1 MTSTK
6 EKRSALDQ
14 ARMRLLQQLIAAEL
28 NHEAFGSSPSGAI
41 SIANA
46 ETAYCTGTLEEVNA
60 AASAMAAF
68 NEGGDS
74 GEFTPG
80 ASANG
85 KVAKNAADVAAWDD
99 MLP

>member
-1 MTSTK
+1 
-6 EKRSALDQ
+6 
-14 ARMRLLQQLIAAEL
+14 
-28 NHEAFGSSPSGAI
+28 
-41 SIANA
+41 
-46 ETAYCTGTLEEVNA
+46 LEEVNA